1 MKAESTYARRLLAR
15 EALGIGIVDCHGHI
29 GTFANQYIP
38 REGRPEATV
47 AMMDE
52 LGMRTACVSH
62 CLGIGPDFRVG
73 NRRSCEAA
81 ASHPGRLAIYLAYNP
96 NYPAEAGLA
105 SLEELAGSPGVVG
118 VKFHTTQHQAVAS
131 DERFAPA
138 WEFARRRG
146 LLILSHT
153 WGVPDI
159 LGIEKMA
166 RRFPDVPVIM
176 GHSGG
181 YEFAAVAEAMR
192 VARECDNAF
201 LDLCLSGMFE
211 GLVEAFVRDVDARKV
226 LFGSDIP
233 FIDPRAN
240 LGRVVFARI
249 PDPDKELIL
258 RDNTRALLGRTGFR
272 VP

>member
-1 MKAESTYARRLLAR
+1 MTPDSRCARRMLAR
-15 EALGIGIVDCHGHI
+15 EALGIGIVDCHGHL

-38 REGRPEATV
+38 FAGRADATV

-52 LGMRTACVSH
+52 LGMKTACVSH
-62 CLGIGPDFRVG
+62 CLGIGPDFREG

-81 ASHPGRLAIYLAYNP
+81 AAHPGRLAVYLAYNP
-96 NYPAEAGLA
+96 NYPVETGLA
-105 SLEELAGSPGVVG
+105 CLEEYAGRPGVVG
-118 VKFHTTQHQAVAS
+118 VKFHTTQHQAAAS

-138 WEFARRRG
+138 WEFARRRS
-146 LLILSHT
+146 LVVLSHT

-192 VARECDNAF
+192 VARECGNAY

-211 GLVEAFVRDVDARKV
+211 GLVEKFVSDVGARKV

-258 RDNTRALLGRTGFR
+258 RENTRGLLARAGFT